1 MKKLAFLIAICLSAM
16 GYAQTT
22 LNGKVVTSDQ
32 TPIPGANII
41 VVGTNDGAV
50 SDFDGNFTLQTSST
64 TPFSIRISSIGFSEN
79 TIRVAASDEFITV
92 VLSEADTQ
100 LDEII
105 ISASRTPERLFE
117 SPVSVERIGLKQIQ
131 NTSSVDFYDGLQ
143 NLKGVDINVNSLT
156 FKSINTR
163 GFATFANTRFMQLVD
178 GMDNSSP
185 ALNFVLGNLVGMNDL
200 DVLSVEILPGASSA
214 LYGANAFNGI
224 LFMRSKNPF
233 DFEGV
238 SSYVKTGVTSQKA
251 AGTNQF
257 YDVGIRA
264 AKKFSDKFAAKL
276 NVSYMEGEDWH
287 ADRVDDLSNPGANR
301 SNPGY
306 NGLNV
311 YGDEVATTLN
321 FDQLAGLPS
330 GTVGGNT
337 LVSRT
342 GYREDELTSHDAKS
356 VKYDAALHWR
366 PTGGSLEVIFN
377 SRMGKGSTIY
387 QGANRYYINDFTLAQ
402 NKIEI
407 KDDNFFVRAYRTTE
421 DAGKSYDTRFAAIN
435 VNRAWKSDTQWF
447 TDYATAFIGAR
458 LGIGTGVP
466 LSEDIAHSAARSYAD
481 SGRLIP
487 GSTGFET
494 AFNRIIADGDLST
507 GARFIDE
514 TSLTHVDANYNLTY
528 LTGDLFDLQIG
539 GSFRQYNLNS
549 QGTIFTDNDGAIP
562 YKEYG
567 LYTQIQKK
575 MADDRLKL
583 TASMRYDKNELF
595 DGFVSPR
602 GSFTYTMG
610 EDRNHNIRASFQTGF
625 RNPTTQDLYIGLN
638 AGLAH
643 LVGSSPDNLDRY
655 SFSTSVSTAGQAY
668 AGGSSVTLTGRDA
681 YENAYSAASVMMGAP
696 KVATTSLVK
705 PEQVTAVELG
715 YRGQFDWFTLDISGY
730 YNQYADFI
738 ANSTVLVP
746 KYGQAGDGA
755 LSLLALQNGDYQAFQ
770 AYTNSTADISSYG
783 LNLGFDTSLDVL
795 QFGINYTFAG
805 FEYDTASDPDFE
817 PGFNTPRHK
826 FKMYLG
832 ADNLSDNLGFMVN
845 YRWSDSYLWQ
855 ASFADGMVPSY
866 RVVDMQVNYRIP
878 NSKSVLKLGAANLFN
893 EEYFSAIGTGNVGA
907 QAYLSLTLNN

>member
-1 MKKLAFLIAICLSAM
+1 MKKLIILIAIFIGSIT
-16 GYAQTT
+16 YAQNTF
-22 LNGKVVTSDQ
+22 NGKVVASDQ
-32 TPIPGANII
+32 TPIPGANI
-41 VVGTNDGAV
+41 VVMGTSDGTV
-50 SDFDGNFTLQTSST
+50 SDFDGNFTLKTSAE
-64 TPFSIRISSIGFSEN
+64 TPFRIRVTSIGFSES
-79 TIRVAASDEFITV
+79 IVSVSSSDQVITV
-92 VLSEADTQ
+92 TLSEVDTQ

-117 SPVSVERIGLKQIQ
+117 SPVSVERIGLKEIA

-143 NLKGVDINVNSLT
+143 NLKGIDLNVNSLT

-200 DVLSVEILPGASSA
+200 DVLSVEVLPGASSA

-224 LFMRSKNPF
+224 LFMRSKSPF

-251 AGTNQF
+251 SGTNQF

-287 ADRVDDLSNPGANR
+287 AARTDDLRDPTYNR

-306 NGLNV
+306 NGLNI

-342 GYREDELTSHDAKS
+342 GYREDELTTHDAKS
-356 VKYDAALHWR
+356 VKYDLAMHWR
-366 PTGGSLEVIFN
+366 PTGGSLEVILN

-407 KDDNFFVRAYRTTE
+407 KDDNFFVRVYKTTE

-435 VNRAWKSDTQWF
+435 VNRDWKSDTQWF

-458 LGIGTGVP
+458 LGVGTGVP
-466 LSEDIAHSAARSYAD
+466 LGEEISHAAARAYAD
-481 SGRLIP
+481 TGRLVP
-487 GSTGFET
+487 GTTAFET
-494 AFNRIIADGDLST
+494 AFNKIIADGDLST

-514 TSLTHVDANYNLTY
+514 TSLTHVDANYNLSY
-528 LTGDLFDLQIG
+528 LTSDVMDIQIG
-539 GSFRQYNLNS
+539 GSYRKYNLNS
-549 QGTIFTDNDGAIP
+549 QGTIFTDNDGSIP

-575 MADDRLKL
+575 MADERLKL
-583 TASMRYDKNELF
+583 TASIRYDKNELF
-595 DGFVSPR
+595 KGFVSPR

-610 EDRNHNIRASFQTGF
+610 EDRNHNLRASFQTGF

-643 LVGSSPDNLDRY
+643 LVGSSAENLDRY

-668 AGGSSVTLTGRDA
+668 AGGSSVVLTGRDA
-681 YENAYSAASVMMGAP
+681 YENAFSASSVMSGAP
-696 KVATTSLVK
+696 VKVSTPLVE
-705 PEQVTAVELG
+705 PEQVTALELG
-715 YRGQFDWFTLDISGY
+715 YRGQFDSFSLDISGY

-746 KYGQAGDGA
+746 KYGTAGDNA
-755 LSLLALQNGDYQAFQ
+755 LSLLALQNGDYQPFQ
-770 AYTNSTADISSYG
+770 TYTNSAADIQSYG
-783 LNLGFDTSLDVL
+783 LNIGMDTRVDDFDFGF
-795 QFGINYTFAG
+795 NYTFSA
-805 FEYDTASDPDFE
+805 FELDKSSDPDFE
-817 PGFNTPRHK
+817 AGFNTPKHK
-826 FKMYLG
+826 FKVYLG
-832 ADNLSDNLGFMVN
+832 AENITDNVGFNIN

-855 ASFADGMVPSY
+855 ASFADGIVPSY
-866 RVVDMQVNYRIP
+866 SVVDMQVNYRVP
-878 NSKSVLKLGAANLFN
+878 DSKAVLKLGAANLFN

-907 QAYLSLTLNN
+907 QYYLSLTFNN